1 MVGDAIDRYDRQ
13 IRIAGWGRRGQR
25 RLSRASLLVAG
36 AGGLGSCSA
45 ILLASAG
52 VGRLRIVDRDVVE
65 LTNLNR
71 QVLHWE
77 KDVGHPKAES
87 ARAKLVAI
95 NSSIRTEALQA
106 EIDEGTVDGLLR
118 GMDGIIDGLDNF
130 ETRYLLNREAVERGI
145 PFFHGSVY
153 ALEGRATTVLPGESP
168 CLRCIYESAPKPGI
182 FPVTGPVPSLVGS
195 VQALESVKFLLGLGD
210 LLLGRMLVFD
220 GEDLTFREIEIRR
233 SPTCPVCGKRRSSA

>member
-1 MVGDAIDRYDRQ
+1 MVVDAIDRYDRQ

-25 RLSRASLLVAG
+25 KLARSSLFVAG

-52 VGRLRIVDRDVVE
+52 IGRLRIVDKDVVE

-71 QVLHWE
+71 QTLHWE
-77 KDVGHPKAES
+77 ADVGVPKAES

-95 NSSIRTEALQA
+95 NSGVRTEALKA
-106 EIDEGTVDGLLR
+106 EINEDSVDELLG

-153 ALEGRATTVLPGESP
+153 GLEGRATTVLAGRSP

-195 VQALESVKFLLGLGD
+195 VQALESIKYLLDLGE

-220 GEDLTFREIEIRR
+220 GQDLTFREIQIRR
-233 SPTCPVCGKRRSSA
+233 SPICPVCGKRRSSA